1 MNNTVKTPFEIV
13 QQQFKELLTQNDIHY
28 SIIAMNKYIQS
39 PKYFQVVYN
48 VKRKLKFIMKSIR
61 DVFRKEL
68 TGDVNYYKEKIL
80 QLPKATHNEVRT
92 SSSSSS
98 IDGMLNTR
106 NIMLAFACVGT
117 CVWMYNK
124 RKETRDLKR
133 RVKNI
138 EREKQILIFE
148 NKELLKKI
156 RTKH

>member
-68 TGDVNYYKEKIL
+68 TGDVNYYKDRLL
-80 QLPKATHNEVRT
+80 QLPKATNNEIKT
-92 SSSSSS
+92 STSATA
-98 IDGMLNTR
+98 GMLNTR
-106 NIMLAFACVGT
+106 NIMVAVVCVGA
-117 CVWMYNK
+117 CAWMYNK
-124 RKETRDLKR
+124 RKETHDLKR
-133 RVKNI
+133 KIRNI

>member
-48 VKRKLKFIMKSIR
+48 VKRKLKFIMKSLR

-68 TGDVNYYKEKIL
+68 TGDVNYYKNRVM
-80 QLPKATHNEVRT
+80 QLPNASGNEIKT
-92 SSSSSS
+92 SSPVA
-98 IDGMLNTR
+98 GVLNTR
-106 NIMLAFACVGT
+106 NIMLAVVCVGT

-133 RVKNI
+133 EVRNI
-138 EREKQILIFE
+138 EREKQILLFE